1 MFTPE
6 QVAAAIAD
14 AAELEQLPLRIPVGD
29 WSAGLLAAR
38 RAAPDD
44 TAFVPVALDW

>member
-1 MFTPE
+1 
-6 QVAAAIAD
+6 
-14 AAELEQLPLRIPVGD
+14 VGD